1 MESEEEAMRLLK
13 EEDHSKEESKQNEDD
28 VEDKEEDGPALDMI
42 DFLPS
47 STLPPTPPLPSSLGV
62 IFVLVK
68 WFSFDSKNGKNIPP
82 SPRKLPIIGNFH
94 LLGSSPNRSLQTL
107 SQKHGP
113 IMLLHLGSIPTLV
126 ASSSEVAQEI
136 MKTHDLSF
144 CSRPSLTIPN
154 IVLYGSRV
162 IAFSPYGE
170 HWRRLKSIMVLKLL
184 STTRVKSYQYVI
196 ESEIDHMIW
205 VLGER
210 YGTTID
216 MGATLLSL
224 TIFSVGS
231 YIPWLSW
238 IDQINGLIG
247 RAEKIAKDFDEF
259 LEGVIEEHV
268 NKKKCEDANSSE
280 GEDFVDILLDLQNDE
295 TTGITLDRDYL
306 KTLILEAFLG
316 GTETNQTSL
325 QWALSELIKNP
336 RVMRKL
342 QQEVTEVAQGR
353 PKISEDD
360 LEKMP
365 YLKAVLKESL
375 RLHPPVPL
383 LVTRIAMQDVKL
395 MGYDI
400 AAGTQLIINAWAIGR
415 DPVVW
420 EEPYEF
426 RPERFLN
433 SSLDYHGFQFGW
445 HPFGGGRR
453 TCPGIQFSALVME
466 LALANIVY
474 KFDMVLPDGIKNED
488 LDMTDSFG
496 ITMQRKSPLLV
507 SVISRF

>member
-1 MESEEEAMRLLK
+1 MEMFSSQTLF
-13 EEDHSKEESKQNEDD
+13 S
-28 VEDKEEDGPALDMI
+28 
-42 DFLPS
+42 FLPCII
-47 STLPPTPPLPSSLGV
+47 LV
-62 IFVLVK
+62 IFVFVK

-126 ASSSEVAQEI
+126 ASSSEAAKEI

-154 IVLYGSRV
+154 IVLYGSKV

-205 VLGER
+205 VLGESS
-210 YGTTID
+210 GTMID

-224 TIFSVGS
+224 TSNIICRVALGRKLDGLHHTNLVSRLLHILTVFSVGS

-259 LEGVIEEHV
+259 LEVVIEEHV
-268 NKKKCEDANSSE
+268 NKKKGEDASSSE

-295 TTGITLDRDYL
+295 TTGFTLDRYYL

-336 RVMRKL
+336 RVMSKL

-353 PKISEDD
+353 SKISEDD

-375 RLHPPVPL
+375 RLHLPVPL

-400 AAGTQLIINAWAIGR
+400 AAGTQVIINAWAIGR
-415 DPVVW
+415 DPAVW
-420 EEPYEF
+420 EEPDEF
-426 RPERFLN
+426 RPDRFLN

-453 TCPGIQFSALVME
+453 SCPGIQFSALVME

-474 KFDMVLPDGIKNED
+474 KFDMVLPNGIKNED